1 MAPSLPLVTAL
12 FTAARAH
19 VDESSMLQM
28 PKKNQDVVVDEDECR
43 CPGYFEAECTAEAAQ
58 GCVWS
63 SQGSSNGPWCQCLG
77 DAVPVPI
84 TPVTLPPLPADV
96 FCCQAMTSQCLS
108 CQAGISEEEYCASST
123 LFHSTA
129 DGCEQPLAGYD
140 FVGFGVC
147 REEDGSTGT
156 YSQAPRTFVSLDE
169 CVTSCNDDDGC
180 TAIEYIEK
188 DGDGGFQGNCEMHDQ
203 PMPNVAL
210 NHRGLCYSKHYV
222 TPPVDPEPAY
232 PIPVGWSLHSE
243 NWNCGGTASSNQDH
257 QDSTVTTNQA
267 CADVCGAEGHAIAAF
282 WHDDRNICRCYDT
295 CDEGGPT
302 VMPAY
307 PNHVMQREFH
317 LASTDMKCPHQN
329 EDRLFREEELSI
341 AACHLQCQNTEH
353 CAHFSYGEY
362 NGGFVCMGCT
372 TLSNQQVHVGFN
384 TYDMEHSTPPV
395 QMIENWDF
403 EGMTSEGI
411 DVTLGVNKWIHFLN
425 TGNSGLTNTAI
436 KDWQQMGSGAGAS
449 GLFSPGGN
457 DIAEGSH
464 VLFLNSGDD
473 NNYVYQNLLQPF
485 TETLNIEAAVGG
497 GNGGS
502 DGGYRMGLYAEDG
515 SLVQEV
521 AAGVN
526 GAPDTSGSQ
535 YIVTHMSVSAADHP
549 AVVGQHL
556 QLRLMKN
563 KGAQGHYHYIRFT

>member
-1 MAPSLPLVTAL
+1 
-12 FTAARAH
+12 
-19 VDESSMLQM
+19 LQM
-28 PKKNQDVVVDEDECR
+28 PVKNQDVVVDEDECR

-84 TPVTLPPLPADV
+84 TPVTLPPVTLPPVVTAAPEPVDDES
-96 FCCQAMTSQCLS
+96 FCAAQCQAAGNCCNDPSVGSNQQISCAQACMMRASGQRMDAMLSANEGICSRTGSSGCSLEVQGQSYSFCSS
-108 CQAGISEEEYCASST
+108 CQDLQDHCPHGVQSS
-123 LFHSTA
+123 
-129 DGCEQPLAGYD
+129 
-140 FVGFGVC
+140 
-147 REEDGSTGT
+147 
-156 YSQAPRTFVSLDE
+156 DE
-169 CVTSCNDDDGC
+169 CDFGASLLPPS
-180 TAIEYIEK
+180 A
-188 DGDGGFQGNCEMHDQ
+188 
-203 PMPNVAL
+203 VA
-210 NHRGLCYSKHYV
+210 
-222 TPPVDPEPAY
+222 DPEPTY

-243 NWNCGGTASSNQDH
+243 NWNCGGTASSDQDH

-267 CADVCGAEGHAIAAF
+267 CADVCSAEGHAIAAF
-282 WHDDRNICRCYDT
+282 WHNNRNICRCYDT

-302 VMPAY
+302 VMPEY

-329 EDRLFREEELSI
+329 DDRLFREEELSI

-384 TYDMEHSTPPV
+384 TYDMERSTPPV

-411 DVTLGVNKWIHFLN
+411 DTTLGVNKWIHFLN

-436 KDWQQMGSGAGAS
+436 LDWQQMGSGAGAS

-457 DIAEGSH
+457 EIAEGSH

-485 TETLNIEAAVGG
+485 TQTLNIEAAVGG
-497 GNGGS
+497 GNGGN

-549 AVVGQHL
+549 DAVGQIL

>member
-28 PKKNQDVVVDEDECR
+28 PIKNQAADEDECR
-43 CPGYFEAECTAEAAQ
+43 CPGYYEDECTAEAAQ

-84 TPVTLPPLPADV
+84 TPVTLPPVPITPVTLPPVTEPVDDES
-96 FCCQAMTSQCLS
+96 FCAAQCQAAGNCCNDPSVGSNQQISCAQACMMRASGQRMDTMLSANGGICNRQGNSGCSLEVQGQSYSFCSS
-108 CQAGISEEEYCASST
+108 CQDLQDHCPHGVQSS
-123 LFHSTA
+123 
-129 DGCEQPLAGYD
+129 
-140 FVGFGVC
+140 
-147 REEDGSTGT
+147 
-156 YSQAPRTFVSLDE
+156 DE
-169 CVTSCNDDDGC
+169 CDFGAS
-180 TAIEYIEK
+180 
-188 DGDGGFQGNCEMHDQ
+188 
-203 PMPNVAL
+203 L
-210 NHRGLCYSKHYV
+210 L
-222 TPPVDPEPAY
+222 PPSAVVDPVY
-232 PIPVGWSLHSE
+232 
-243 NWNCGGTASSNQDH
+243 
-257 QDSTVTTNQA
+257 
-267 CADVCGAEGHAIAAF
+267 
-282 WHDDRNICRCYDT
+282 
-295 CDEGGPT
+295 
-302 VMPAY
+302 
-307 PNHVMQREFH
+307 H
-317 LASTDMKCPHQN
+317 LSATDMKCPHN
-329 EDRLFREEELSI
+329 HGDRLFRSTDLSI
-341 AACHLQCQNTEH
+341 GECHLQCQNTET
-353 CAHFSYGEY
+353 CAHFSYSPDY
-362 NGGFVCMGCT
+362 NGGSVCMGCT
-372 TLSNQQVHVGFN
+372 TLANQQAHVGFN
-384 TYDMEHSTPPV
+384 TYDMEHSIPPV
-395 QMIENWDF
+395 HMIENWDF

-425 TGNSGLTNTAI
+425 NGNSGLTNTAI
-436 KDWQQMGSGAGAS
+436 KNWQQMGNGAGAS
-449 GLFSPGGN
+449 GLFSPGSN

-497 GNGGS
+497 GNGGN
-502 DGGYRMGLYAEDG
+502 DGGYRMGLYGEDG

-535 YIVTHMSVSAADHP
+535 YIITHMSVSVADHP
-549 AVVGQHL
+549 TVVGQHL